1 MQSVQSATSQASLT
15 NPHALASIMKASE
28 SCQIVAHE
36 DILDENGVKLWAK
49 NQPVSHALQQ
59 KLLERKLSHPIES
72 CLRAE
77 DGVTHIE
84 LVNTARRLYE
94 SRPLLSSAVSP
105 WAKEL
110 LDDIPRLPLHPV
122 AQLLLT
128 AARSSSPQAYEHAV
142 MSMLMAGA
150 MAIYSGSD
158 RYQLRMSM
166 LGGLLH
172 DIGELYIQ
180 PDYLTSDAPLT
191 PEAWR
196 HICVHPRVG
205 AILIQQQ
212 TDYPA
217 ELSRAICEHH
227 ERGNGLGY
235 PAQSRHLTSFGSRLS
250 AVEALMG
257 ILSSDRPEAWEHAA
271 LAVRLVPGEF
281 DSVALAF
288 ASQAAN
294 RHTHTPPADLET
306 QADAIWEHAMTY
318 QSGLQMA
325 LRESARLAV
334 ASTSEKVCGVAR
346 TIASSAEQLLK
357 ACNALGIWAPKH
369 LAGKQLH
376 ELRLANIELDFR
388 AQTIQ
393 RTVCWMDD
401 HWLPNER
408 EELEKLWTAL
418 RNHGHLSQ
426 D

>member
-1 MQSVQSATSQASLT
+1 MQSATSTASLA

-59 KLLERKLSHPIES
+59 KLLERKLSQPIES

-77 DGVTHIE
+77 DGVTHVE
-84 LVNTARRLYE
+84 LVSAARRLYE
-94 SRPLLSSAVSP
+94 SRALLASAISP
-105 WAKEL
+105 WVKEL

-142 MSMLMAGA
+142 MSMMMAGA

-180 PDYLTSDAPLT
+180 PDYLTCDGALT

-235 PAQSRHLTSFGSRLS
+235 PAQTRHLTSFGSRLS
-250 AVEALMG
+250 AVETLMG
-257 ILSSDRPEAWEHAA
+257 ILNTDRPDAWEQAA

-281 DSVALAF
+281 DPVALAF

-294 RHTHTPPADLET
+294 RHQQPLHTDAED
-306 QADAIWEHAMTY
+306 QADAIWEHALSY
-318 QSGLQMA
+318 QGGLQVS
-325 LRESARLAV
+325 LREAARLAV
-334 ASTSEKVCGVAR
+334 SSNSEKVRKLAGG
-346 TIASSAEQLLK
+346 IASSAEQLLK
-357 ACNALGIWAPKH
+357 ACNALGIWAPRH

-376 ELRLANIELDFR
+376 ELRLANMELDFR
-388 AQTIQ
+388 VQTIQ
-393 RTVCWMDD
+393 RNACWMDD
-401 HWLPNER
+401 HWQPQEQD
-408 EELEKLWTAL
+408 ELDRLWTAL
-418 RNHGHLSQ
+418 RNSNLSTQ
-426 D
+426 SC